1 MKKLA
6 LLLLSA
12 ALIVPLSAQSPAQS
26 PDVSPAL
33 KPFIKHA
40 DAVIALEHVRVIDGN
55 GTPAVADQTIVIRD
69 GKIAAITSAAQANV
83 PSGAK
88 RIDMNGY
95 TVFPGIVGMHDHMYY
110 PSPGANVPLY
120 PEHASSF
127 PRLYLAGGVTTVRTT
142 GSVETYTDIEIKK
155 LIDTGK
161 MLGPK
166 MHISGPYLEGAG
178 SFTPQMHEI
187 KDAEDARSTVEFWA
201 AQGAT
206 SFKGYMHLTRAELK
220 AAIEAAHARKLTVT
234 AHLCAITFREAV
246 DLGIDDLEH
255 GLPVDSGFVA
265 GKKADDCPSAADVRN
280 SIAALTSQQIRD
292 EARYIAEHKVALT
305 STLPVF
311 EMFVPGRK
319 VPLRS
324 EVLEAMAPQAQT
336 AFLAR
341 RTAINNSDSNWG
353 AVFQKELEFEREF
366 VKAGGLLLA
375 GLDPTGIGGVI
386 AGYGDQREI
395 ELLVEAGFT
404 PLEAIKIATRNGAE
418 FLGALDRIGT
428 IAVGKLADI
437 VVVKG
442 DPSAKIADVENVEL
456 VFKDGVGYDSAAIQ
470 QSVKGSVGLH

>member
-1 MKKLA
+1 MKKLV

-12 ALIVPLSAQSPAQS
+12 TVFAQSPAQNTAFKS
-26 PDVSPAL
+26 
-33 KPFIKHA
+33 FIKYS
-40 DAVIALEHVRVIDGN
+40 DSVIALEHVRVIDGN
-55 GTPAVADQTIVIRD
+55 GAPALADQTILIRD
-69 GKIAAITSAAQANV
+69 GKIAAVTAASKANV
-83 PSGAK
+83 PADSK
-88 RIDMNGY
+88 HIDLSGY
-95 TVFPGIVGMHDHMYY
+95 TAFPGIVGMHDHMYY
-110 PSPGANVPLY
+110 PSPSPNVPLY

-142 GSVETYTDIEIKK
+142 GSIETYTDLEIKK
-155 LIDTGK
+155 LIDSGK

-166 MHISGPYLEGAG
+166 MHITGPYLEGAG
-178 SFTPQMHEI
+178 AFTPQMHEI
-187 KDAEDARSTVEFWA
+187 KDPDDARSTVEFWA

-220 AAIEAAHARKLTVT
+220 AAIDAAHARKLKVT
-234 AHLCAITFREAV
+234 AHLCAVTLREAA

-255 GLPVDSGFVA
+255 GLPVNSGFVPA
-265 GKKADDCPSAADVRN
+265 RKPDVCPSSAEVRN

-292 EARYIAEHKVALT
+292 EARYLVDRKVALT

-319 VPLRS
+319 VPLRK

-341 RTAINNSDSNWG
+341 RTDIINSTSNWG
-353 AVFQKELEFEREF
+353 SVFQNELEFEREF
-366 VKAGGLLLA
+366 AKAGGLLLS

-404 PLEAIKIATRNGAE
+404 PVEAIKFATRNGAE
-418 FLGALDRIGT
+418 FLGELDRIGT
-428 IAVGKLADI
+428 ISVGKQADI
-437 VVVKG
+437 VLVKG
-442 DPSAKIADVENVEL
+442 DPSTKISDVENVEL
-456 VFKDGVGYDSAAIQ
+456 VFKDGIGYDSIALQ